1 MNFSKNK
8 IVVVLLLVGVVLFI
22 VAYSLLTFGKKEAS
36 VVEEDW
42 LPLPKM
48 KDPPVQF
55 TSKTAAVH
63 EIKEDR
69 VPAFPQLY
77 EESLFD
83 PLEKSLME
91 NREQDLLDSLYLER
105 TSGYVGQGRWRD
117 RPALADSEETVPTKE
132 EQAAVLAEKQ
142 QQHRLFFTTLPFPVD
157 TTAHGKQ
164 EILYVQVDGTQ
175 TVQQNYR
182 LRMRLTR
189 AAVVGET
196 TLPKNTLLYGFV
208 SFRPQRALLRITH
221 IGEQSVQYTAHD
233 LADGHEG
240 IYIENSVQQEAAT
253 EVTGGAINEVNVP
266 GLPSV
271 GGLKQLFRRRN
282 RQAKV
287 TIADH
292 YQLILKPTS

>member
-83 PLEKSLME
+83 PLEEPLVE

-105 TSGYVGQGRWRD
+105 TNGYAGQGRWRD
-117 RPALADSEETVPTKE
+117 RPALADSEAVPIRE

-142 QQHRLFFTTLPFPVD
+142 QQHRLFFATLPLPVD
-157 TTAHGKQ
+157 TTAQGEQ
-164 EILYVQVDGTQ
+164 ETLYVQVDGTQ

-182 LRMRLTR
+182 LRMRLAR
-189 AAVVGET
+189 SAVVGGT

-253 EVTGGAINEVNVP
+253 EVTGGAINEVNMP

>member
-8 IVVVLLLVGVVLFI
+8 IVVVLFLVGVILFI
-22 VAYSLLTFGKKEAS
+22 VAYSLLTFGKKEAP

-63 EIKEDR
+63 EVKEDR

-83 PLEKSLME
+83 PLEEPLAE
-91 NREQDLLDSLYLER
+91 NGEQDLLDSLYLKR
-105 TSGYVGQGRWRD
+105 RWGYAGQGSWRD
-117 RPALADSEETVPTKE
+117 RPALSDVETGPTKE

-142 QQHRLFFTTLPFPVD
+142 QQHRLFFTTLPLPVD
-157 TTAHGKQ
+157 TTAQGEQ
-164 EILYVQVDGTQ
+164 ENLYVRVDGTQ

-182 LRMRLTR
+182 LRMRLVR
-189 AAVVGET
+189 AAVVGGT

-233 LADGHEG
+233 LADGSEG

-253 EVTGGAINEVNVP
+253 EVSGEAINEVNVP

-282 RQAKV
+282 RQVKV